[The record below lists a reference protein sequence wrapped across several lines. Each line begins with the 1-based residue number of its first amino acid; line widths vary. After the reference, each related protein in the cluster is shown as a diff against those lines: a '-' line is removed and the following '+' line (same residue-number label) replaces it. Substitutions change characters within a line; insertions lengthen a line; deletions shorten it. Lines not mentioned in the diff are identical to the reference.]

1 MLLDKTQTKR
11 ALPLGAVE
19 IGTIAETEPDD
30 EDLETLLEDEDDE
43 DSNGSGYLQ
52 LLDQEDL
59 VNVKN
64 INEGTRF
71 PKFNSIL
78 FIYLYINDIR
88 IMIQFH
94 GFFSYFFKGF
104 IGPINLVDDPI
115 PDVMIKVR
123 EKKDTPPPNSGI
135 L

>member
-1 MLLDKTQTKR
+1 MGINFDEILISNHLFGSRSFSIDFSIKISSKSFFFFFSVLLDKTQTKR

-43 DSNGSGYLQ
+43 DSNGSGDLQ

-71 PKFNSIL
+71 PKINSTL
-78 FIYLYINDIR
+78 FIYLYIN
-88 IMIQFH
+88 
-94 GFFSYFFKGF
+94 Y
-104 IGPINLVDDPI
+104 N
-115 PDVMIKVR
+115 
-123 EKKDTPPPNSGI
+123 
-135 L
+135 

>member
-43 DSNGSGYLQ
+43 DSNGSGDLQ

-59 VNVKN
+59 VNVEN
-64 INEGTRF
+64 INEGKF
-71 PKFNSIL
+71 PKINSSIYRSTL
-78 FIYLYINDIR
+78 LIYL
-88 IMIQFH
+88 
-94 GFFSYFFKGF
+94 
-104 IGPINLVDDPI
+104 
-115 PDVMIKVR
+115 
-123 EKKDTPPPNSGI
+123 
-135 L
+135 

>member
-19 IGTIAETEPDD
+19 IGTIAETEADD

-43 DSNGSGYLQ
+43 DSNGSGDLQ

-71 PKFNSIL
+71 PKINSTL
-78 FIYLYINDIR
+78 FIYLYINNIK
-88 IMIQFH
+88 IIIQFH
-94 GFFSYFFKGF
+94 GFFLTF
-104 IGPINLVDDPI
+104 L
-115 PDVMIKVR
+115 
-123 EKKDTPPPNSGI
+123 KDLLDQSI

>member
-43 DSNGSGYLQ
+43 ESNGSGDLQ

-64 INEGTRF
+64 INEGRF
-71 PKFNSIL
+71 PKINSSI
-78 FIYLYINDIR
+78 
-88 IMIQFH
+88 
-94 GFFSYFFKGF
+94 
-104 IGPINLVDDPI
+104 
-115 PDVMIKVR
+115 
-123 EKKDTPPPNSGI
+123 
-135 L
+135 